1 MPPLFS
7 FSKVSTKKCNIY
19 KTIGIL
25 GGMGPE
31 ATAATYL
38 EIIRIFQQ
46 RYGAKYDAD
55 FPEIIIVSKP
65 IPDVVERVENE
76 EQTMILLNEGIA
88 QLATA
93 GADFVIIACNTV
105 QRFLPELRKFAAI
118 PILGIAE
125 EVAKS
130 LPFKSVGLLATEAT
144 MNARIFDIEFEQ
156 KNVAIIKP
164 TQKQQTMI
172 TEIIMNILN
181 GKKTEGDKTTLLL
194 IIDSLKL
201 DGAEAVILGCTDLPL
216 LISQDDVSVPLID
229 TIKIN
234 AEAAVNYCLNA
245 PEEKP

>member
-7 FSKVSTKKCNIY
+7 FSKVSTQKCNAY

-31 ATAATYL
+31 STAQTYQ
-38 EIIRIFQQ
+38 EIIRIFQE

-76 EQTMILLNEGIA
+76 EQTVSLLNEGIA

-93 GADFVIIACNTV
+93 GADFAIIACNTV
-105 QRFLPELRKFAAI
+105 QRFLPKLRAASSI

-125 EVAKS
+125 EVAKLMS
-130 LPFKSVGLLATEAT
+130 FKTVGLLATEAT
-144 MNARIFDIEFEQ
+144 MNARLFDNALEQ
-156 KNVAIIKP
+156 KNVTLIKP
-164 TQKQQTMI
+164 TKEQQTMI
-172 TEIIMNILN
+172 TKIILNILN
-181 GKKTEGDKTTLLL
+181 GKKTDGDKTTLLL

-216 LISQDDVSVPLID
+216 LISQEDVSVPLID
-229 TIKIN
+229 TIKVN
-234 AEAAVNYCLNA
+234 AEAAVNYCTSSQTI
-245 PEEKP
+245 